1 MQPHRSPR
9 DQIMFIFKLVSAL
22 ALSMAQRQAQTW
34 LLSWNQFLSLKEFP
48 KSAEGHHPPS
58 LPDRF
63 SLWQK
68 RLWTKSQSVNEH
80 KHLPL
85 REAKGRNCD
94 SGEAGEQLNE
104 TVPLLSGDRGFL
116 SALTPSPPG
125 QHRMHSCPEFQLGV
139 SPSCAKLYNQSH
151 EEKLVME
158 LLFAT
163 PRSEFSASSTYPMY
177 LITQRKWKKK
187 HHQNPKK
194 TKTPKKPKPQT
205 KKAVL
210 HKRLSVTNVS
220 LENRRSNAEKAIINC
235 FI

>member
-34 LLSWNQFLSLKEFP
+34 LLSWNQFLSLKELP

-94 SGEAGEQLNE
+94 SGEPGEQLSE

-125 QHRMHSCPEFQLGV
+125 QHSVAQNSNWECLPHVQ
-139 SPSCAKLYNQSH
+139 
-151 EEKLVME
+151 
-158 LLFAT
+158 
-163 PRSEFSASSTYPMY
+163 SSTTRAM
-177 LITQRKWKKK
+177 RKNWSWSSFLQLQD
-187 HHQNPKK
+187 QNFL
-194 TKTPKKPKPQT
+194 Q
-205 KKAVL
+205 AL
-210 HKRLSVTNVS
+210 HTLC
-220 LENRRSNAEKAIINC
+220 I
-235 FI
+235 